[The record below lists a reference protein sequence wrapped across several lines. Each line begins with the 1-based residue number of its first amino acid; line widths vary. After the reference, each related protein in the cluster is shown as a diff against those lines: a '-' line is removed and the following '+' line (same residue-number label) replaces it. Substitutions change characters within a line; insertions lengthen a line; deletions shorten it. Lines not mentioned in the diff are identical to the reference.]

1 MTPPAPSHAP
11 VRRAPRWARPL
22 LFLLAALFLLEAWL
36 WRHLGP
42 VFERLARL
50 IPFARLKALLA
61 LWARRLPP
69 YGALVLFLIPV
80 ALVEPLNGV
89 ALWGF
94 SHGHWTLGAVS
105 LAIEKVVGVGLM
117 AFVYGA
123 CEPQLQKI
131 GWFAALVRLC
141 VRAKA
146 WAEVQVE
153 PFKARIAA
161 LKARLART
169 PGWTT
174 RIAALRRR
182 VFSREGL

>member
-1 MTPPAPSHAP
+1 MSAPASSPTSA
-11 VRRAPRWARPL
+11 RRAPRLVRPL
-22 LFLLAALFLLEAWL
+22 LVALAAVFLLEAWL
-36 WRHLGP
+36 WRRLGP
-42 VFERLARL
+42 MFTALADL

-69 YGALVLFLIPV
+69 YGALLLFLVPV

-94 SHGHWTLGAVS
+94 SHGQWTLGAAS
-105 LAIEKVVGVGLM
+105 LVVEKLVGVGLM

-123 CEPQLQKI
+123 CEPQLMKI

-141 VRAKA
+141 LRAKA
-146 WAEVQVE
+146 WADAE
-153 PFKARIAA
+153 IAP
-161 LKARLART
+161 LKARLLALRARVAREA
-169 PGWTT
+169 GLLS

-182 VFSREGL
+182 IFSRG